1 MTNWI
6 LSVKTNL
13 DLGFYFMMFY
23 CIYLFISQEYQSSDY
38 PKLVSVK
45 KSVKDDT
52 ENMEEIIEERKKR
65 VAHPSAATSVTR
77 QIGPSQLPKKH
88 TNPYQKMCERWHLM
102 KKAAA
107 EKAAEKA
114 TEKAATDMKTQTI
127 STLIDH
133 LKLLLFKKFEREF

>member
-1 MTNWI
+1 
-6 LSVKTNL
+6 
-13 DLGFYFMMFY
+13 
-23 CIYLFISQEYQSSDY
+23 
-38 PKLVSVK
+38 
-45 KSVKDDT
+45 VKDDT
-52 ENMEEIIEERKKR
+52 ENMEEITEERKKR

-127 STLIDH
+127 STLIDRSSSSTTQRVSVH
-133 LKLLLFKKFEREF
+133 KEHVESNSSISNNDMLPNTNGKLDICKIIVLFD